1 MLYCRRLVSRGGS
14 VHSSEREVLP
24 EKPKREYAEGRRPL
38 GVVADRAISSAGL
51 GVEFVVL
58 QHRRYKEESHK

>member
-1 MLYCRRLVSRGGS
+1 M
-14 VHSSEREVLP
+14 HSSEREVLP

>member
-1 MLYCRRLVSRGGS
+1 M
-14 VHSSEREVLP
+14 HSSEREVLP
-24 EKPKREYAEGRRPL
+24 EKPKREYAEGRRSL
-38 GVVADRAISSAGL
+38 VAVADWTNSSAGL

>member
-1 MLYCRRLVSRGGS
+1 M
-14 VHSSEREVLP
+14 HSSEREVLP
-24 EKPKREYAEGRRPL
+24 EKPKREYSQGRRPL
-38 GVVADRAISSAGL
+38 EAAADRAISSAGL

>member
-38 GVVADRAISSAGL
+38 VAGQTISSAGL
-51 GVEFVVL
+51 GVELVVL

>member
-1 MLYCRRLVSRGGS
+1 M
-14 VHSSEREVLP
+14 HSSEREVLP

-38 GVVADRAISSAGL
+38 QAAAGRTIPTAGL

>member
-1 MLYCRRLVSRGGS
+1 M
-14 VHSSEREVLP
+14 HSSEREVLP
-24 EKPKREYAEGRRPL
+24 EKPKREYAERRRPL
-38 GVVADRAISSAGL
+38 VAGQTISSAGL

>member
-1 MLYCRRLVSRGGS
+1 MHGP
-14 VHSSEREVLP
+14 EREVLP
-24 EKPKREYAEGRRPL
+24 EKPKREYPEGWRPIEAAP
-38 GVVADRAISSAGL
+38 GAISSAGL